1 MREPNKVWGKM
12 HALTLGKCS
21 DLLILLMVPVKP
33 NYVIFKSSII
43 GEPFFYFLVL
53 IENLFIY
60 TSQVTLARNIGQ
72 LEKNRFREKKGK

>member
-1 MREPNKVWGKM
+1 MSEPNKVWGKM

-43 GEPFFYFLVL
+43 GEPFF
-53 IENLFIY
+53 LFF
-60 TSQVTLARNIGQ
+60 GP
-72 LEKNRFREKKGK
+72 NRKFVHLHFPSNTCKEHWSIREK